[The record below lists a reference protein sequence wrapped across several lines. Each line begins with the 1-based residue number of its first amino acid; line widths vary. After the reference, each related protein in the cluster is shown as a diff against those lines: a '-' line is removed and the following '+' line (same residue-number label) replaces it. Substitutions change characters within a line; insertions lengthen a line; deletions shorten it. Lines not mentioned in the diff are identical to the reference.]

1 MNSVQ
6 MTVTHA
12 SSDLTIWGLFMAAD
26 PFVKLVML
34 LLVLASIWCW
44 AIVVEKVTLIRRERK
59 LAQQF
64 EDAFWSGGSL
74 DKLYDDTGADPKDA
88 LSVVFVAAMREWRRA
103 NSRGLADSERADL
116 RASLVSRI
124 DRSMTFTITRE
135 MERMER
141 GMNLL
146 ASIGSVSP
154 FVGLLGTVW
163 GIMSSFQSIAESKNT
178 SLAVVAPGIAEA
190 LFATALGLA
199 AAIPA
204 VVAYN
209 RFSSQIEE
217 LASRLES
224 FSGEFSTILSRQL
237 DERS

>member
-1 MNSVQ
+1 MNSVE

-12 SSDLTIWGLFMAAD
+12 SSDLSIWGLFMAAD

-34 LLVLASIWCW
+34 LLVLASVWCW
-44 AIVVEKVTLIRRERK
+44 AIVVEKVTLLRRERR

-103 NSRGLADSERADL
+103 NSRGLADSERVDL

-135 MERMER
+135 MERLER
-141 GMNLL
+141 GMNFL

-178 SLAVVAPGIAEA
+178 SLAVVAPGIA
-190 LFATALGLA
+190 
-199 AAIPA
+199 
-204 VVAYN
+204 
-209 RFSSQIEE
+209 
-217 LASRLES
+217 
-224 FSGEFSTILSRQL
+224 
-237 DERS
+237 

>member
-1 MNSVQ
+1 MNSVE
-6 MTVTHA
+6 MTVTH
-12 SSDLTIWGLFMAAD
+12 SSADLSIMGLFWAAD

-34 LLVLASIWCW
+34 LLVLASVWCW
-44 AIVVEKVTLIRRERK
+44 AIVVDKITIIRRERR
-59 LAQQF
+59 LAQAF
-64 EDAFWSGGSL
+64 EDSFWSGGSL
-74 DKLYDDTGADPKDA
+74 DKLYDDTGATPRDA
-88 LSVVFVAAMREWRRA
+88 MSIVFVAAMREWRRA
-103 NSRGLADSERADL
+103 TARGLADAGRADL

-124 DRSMTFTITRE
+124 DRSMNFTITRE

-141 GMNLL
+141 GMNFL

-163 GIMSSFQSIAESKNT
+163 GNSFQSIAESKNT

-204 VVAYN
+204 VIAYN
-209 RFSSQIEE
+209 KFAGDLERFG
-217 LASRLES
+217 ARLET
-224 FSGEFSTILSRQL
+224 FAQEFSTLLARQL
-237 DERS
+237 DEGGK